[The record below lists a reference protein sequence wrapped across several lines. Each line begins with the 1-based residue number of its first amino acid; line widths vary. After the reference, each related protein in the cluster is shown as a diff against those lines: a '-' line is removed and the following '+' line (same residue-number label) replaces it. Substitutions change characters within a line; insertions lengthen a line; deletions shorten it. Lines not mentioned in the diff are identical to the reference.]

1 MKDIPKHRESGEP
14 YAARSRKGKEN
25 RITAEMRVSEKG
37 NEYEVLYYSKNAQR
51 ALLEMIKEGE
61 K

>member
-1 MKDIPKHRESGEP
+1 
-14 YAARSRKGKEN
+14 
-25 RITAEMRVSEKG
+25 MRVSEKG